1 MPPKNATAAAA
12 RRKGPS
18 FNPPR
23 PVGAP
28 SKATATKRVPA
39 ASRTTAAAKKS
50 NAPAA
55 KSGFQNAKDIIDLGL
70 DLDLSDDSQNAPIS
84 DDDLDISDIDMDDVI
99 EDAPIAPSKPPPPLS
114 EPVVPRALLAR
125 LLLENFDDPNMQ
137 IQTGAMKLVGK
148 YIDIFV
154 TEAFLR
160 SKEERRTAAK
170 GGGGIEGISDGFLQV
185 EDLER
190 LAPQLVLD
198 F

>member
-1 MPPKNATAAAA
+1 MPPKNATAAAS
-12 RRKGPS
+12 RRKGPF

-23 PVGAP
+23 PVDAP
-28 SKATATKRVPA
+28 SKATTTKRAPAA
-39 ASRTTAAAKKS
+39 ASRATAATKKS

-55 KSGFQNAKDIIDLGL
+55 KSGFQNAKNIIDLDL
-70 DLDLSDDSQNAPIS
+70 DLDLSDDSQDAPIP
-84 DDDLDISDIDMDDVI
+84 DDDLDMSDIDMDDII
-99 EDAPIAPSKPPPPLS
+99 EDAPVAPSKPSPLS

-125 LLLENFDDPNMQ
+125 LLLENFDDENMQ

-160 SKEERRTAAK
+160 SKDERRTAAK

>member
-1 MPPKNATAAAA
+1 L
-12 RRKGPS
+12 
-18 FNPPR
+18 
-23 PVGAP
+23 
-28 SKATATKRVPA
+28 KATTTKRAPA
-39 ASRTTAAAKKS
+39 ASRTTAAAKTS

-55 KSGFQNAKDIIDLGL
+55 KSGFKAATDLIDL
-70 DLDLSDDSQNAPIS
+70 DLDLSDDSILGQDAEIP
-84 DDDLDISDIDMDDVI
+84 DDLDMSDIDMDDII
-99 EDAPIAPSKPPPPLS
+99 EDAPAPSKPPPPLS
-114 EPVVPRALLAR
+114 EPVVPRALLSR
-125 LLLENFDDPNMQ
+125 LLPENFEDPSIQ

-160 SKEERRTAAK
+160 SKDERRSAARR
-170 GGGGIEGISDGFLQV
+170 GGGIEGISDGFLQV